1 MLSFTIPLFNGSHNV
16 DNPNK
21 SEKLYALGQNDHLM
35 PEIDM
40 GRPSIE
46 LWDFEGKHGLPRTRL
61 KIWTVKR
68 CEV

>member
-40 GRPSIE
+40 GSPSIE
-46 LWDFEGKHGLPRTRL
+46 LWDFSGET
-61 KIWTVKR
+61 
-68 CEV
+68 